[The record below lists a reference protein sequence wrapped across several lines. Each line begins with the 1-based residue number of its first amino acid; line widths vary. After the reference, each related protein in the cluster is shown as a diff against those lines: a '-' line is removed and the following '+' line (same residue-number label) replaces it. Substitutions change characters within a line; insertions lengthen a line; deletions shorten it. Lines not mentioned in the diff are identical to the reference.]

1 MKKTVMRSYAKL
13 IVRVGANVQKGQ
25 EVRVFASLDQPEFI
39 KMLAEECY
47 KAGASRVTVDWNY
60 PELTKLSARYM
71 KLRDLSE
78 TREWEKA
85 RMQDMVDHLP
95 VRIFIESEDPDGLRG
110 INPKY
115 FKAFAARIKISKPY
129 RDAIDNKHQWCIAAV
144 PGEAWAKKVHP
155 ELSKRAAVEQLWKDI
170 LYTARADGEDPI
182 ADWEEH
188 NRDLKARSKYLNDLH
203 LRELRY
209 HSANGTDFKV
219 GLIPTAE
226 FHAGRDKTM
235 QGVVYDPNMPTEEV
249 FTSPDRRTAEGIV
262 YATKPLSYQGQLI
275 ENFSVRFEKGRAVE
289 VKAEKGQDVLEQII
303 SMDEGCHYLGECA
316 LVPKESP
323 IHQSGLLFYNTLFD
337 ENAACHL
344 ALGFGFDEC
353 VKGFENM
360 TKEELYEIGVN
371 DAGNHTDFMI
381 GSDDLSIDGVD
392 EHGNVHPVFRN
403 GTWAF

>member
-226 FHAGRDKTM
+226 FHAGRDTTM

-289 VKAEKGQDVLEQII
+289 VKAEKGQAVLEQII
-303 SMDEGCHYLGECA
+303 SMDEGCHYLGECS

-392 EHGNVHPVFRN
+392 EHGNVHPIFRN

>member
-226 FHAGRDKTM
+226 FHAGRDTTM

-275 ENFSVRFEKGRAVE
+275 ENFSVRFEKGRALE

-392 EHGNVHPVFRN
+392 EHGNVHPIFRN

>member
-275 ENFSVRFEKGRAVE
+275 ENFSVRFEKGKAVE
-289 VKAEKGQDVLEQII
+289 VKAEKGEELLKTMIA
-303 SMDEGCHYLGECA
+303 MDDGAHYLGECA

-392 EHGNVHPVFRN
+392 EHGNVHPIFRN

>member
-47 KAGASRVTVDWNY
+47 KVGASRVTVDWNY

-226 FHAGRDKTM
+226 FHAGRDTTM

-249 FTSPDRRTAEGIV
+249 FTSPDRRTAEGFV

-392 EHGNVHPVFRN
+392 EHGNVHPIFRN

>member
-235 QGVVYDPNMPTEEV
+235 QGVVYNPNMPTEEV

-392 EHGNVHPVFRN
+392 EHGNVHPIFRN

>member
-25 EVRVFASLDQPEFI
+25 EVRVFASLDQPDFI

-392 EHGNVHPVFRN
+392 EHGNVHPIFRN

>member
-344 ALGFGFDEC
+344 ALGVGFDEC

-392 EHGNVHPVFRN
+392 EHGNVHPIFRN

>member
-203 LRELRY
+203 LRELCY

-392 EHGNVHPVFRN
+392 EHGNVHPIFRN

>member
-226 FHAGRDKTM
+226 FHAGRDTTM

-275 ENFSVRFEKGRAVE
+275 ENFSVRFEKGRAME

-392 EHGNVHPVFRN
+392 EHGNVHPIFRN

>member
-275 ENFSVRFEKGRAVE
+275 ENFSVRFEKGRAME

-392 EHGNVHPVFRN
+392 EHGNVHPIFRN

>member
-203 LRELRY
+203 LRELCY

-289 VKAEKGQDVLEQII
+289 VRAEKGQDVLEQII

-392 EHGNVHPVFRN
+392 EHGNVHPIFRN

>member
-1 MKKTVMRSYAKL
+1 MKKPVMRSYAKL

-392 EHGNVHPVFRN
+392 EHGNVHPIFRN

>member
-289 VKAEKGQDVLEQII
+289 VKAEKGQAVLEQII

-392 EHGNVHPVFRN
+392 EHGNVHPIFRN

>member
-203 LRELRY
+203 LCELRY

-323 IHQSGLLFYNTLFD
+323 IHQSGLLFYNTLFN

-392 EHGNVHPVFRN
+392 EHGNVHPIFRN

>member
-203 LRELRY
+203 LRELRF

-226 FHAGRDKTM
+226 FHAGRDTTM

-249 FTSPDRRTAEGIV
+249 FTSPDRRTAEGVV

-275 ENFSVRFEKGRAVE
+275 ENFSVRFEKGKAVE
-289 VKAEKGQDVLEQII
+289 VKAEKGEELLKTMIA
-303 SMDEGCHYLGECA
+303 MDDGASYLGECA
-316 LVPKESP
+316 LVPQHSP
-323 IHQSGLLFYNTLFD
+323 IAESGILFYNTLFD

-344 ALGFGFDEC
+344 ALGMGFADTIKDFQNKTLDEC
-353 VKGFENM
+353 RALG
-360 TKEELYEIGVN
+360 IN
-371 DAGNHTDFMI
+371 DSMIHEDFMI
-381 GSDDLSIDGVD
+381 GCDSMNIDGICEDGKVVPIFRS
-392 EHGNVHPVFRN
+392 GN
-403 GTWAF
+403 WAF

>member
-226 FHAGRDKTM
+226 FHAGRDTTM

-371 DAGNHTDFMI
+371 GAGNHTDFMI

-392 EHGNVHPVFRN
+392 EHGNVHPIFRN

>member
-226 FHAGRDKTM
+226 FHAGRDTTM

-249 FTSPDRRTAEGIV
+249 FSSPDRRTAEGIV

-392 EHGNVHPVFRN
+392 EHGNVHPIFRN

>member
-182 ADWEEH
+182 ANWEEH

-392 EHGNVHPVFRN
+392 EHGNVHPIFRN

>member
-275 ENFSVRFEKGRAVE
+275 ENFSVRFEKGKAVE

-392 EHGNVHPVFRN
+392 EHGNVHPIFRN

>member
-85 RMQDMVDHLP
+85 RMQDMVAHLP

-226 FHAGRDKTM
+226 FHAGRDTTM

-392 EHGNVHPVFRN
+392 EHGNMHPIFRN

>member
-1 MKKTVMRSYAKL
+1 MRS
-13 IVRVGANVQKGQ
+13 N
-25 EVRVFASLDQPEFI
+25 
-39 KMLAEECY
+39 
-47 KAGASRVTVDWNY
+47 
-60 PELTKLSARYM
+60 
-71 KLRDLSE
+71 
-78 TREWEKA
+78 
-85 RMQDMVDHLP
+85 
-95 VRIFIESEDPDGLRG
+95 RG
-110 INPKY
+110 IFWYSLGLTLLLLLPMVLTV
-115 FKAFAARIKISKPY
+115 AFFTDQYQKQQLLRQASAADSTLHIE
-129 RDAIDNKHQWCIAAV
+129 
-144 PGEAWAKKVHP
+144 PGAQGV
-155 ELSKRAAVEQLWKDI
+155 
-170 LYTARADGEDPI
+170 YTLLLVVQQEEPAFVLARADGPQQTVTLCALPGSLRVSAPSGTTTLAECALSAGAGRAAQLLVGTVATGETAAPALHYIAATPATWADCAGRTASARIDTASLLDAAARTRLGYGEDPI

-392 EHGNVHPVFRN
+392 EHGNVHPIFRN

>member
-47 KAGASRVTVDWNY
+47 KAGASRVTVDWKY

-371 DAGNHTDFMI
+371 NAGNHTDFMI

-392 EHGNVHPVFRN
+392 EHGNVHPIFRN

>member
-85 RMQDMVDHLP
+85 RMQNMVDHLP

-226 FHAGRDKTM
+226 FHAGRDTTM

-392 EHGNVHPVFRN
+392 EHGNVHPIFRN

>member
-47 KAGASRVTVDWNY
+47 KAGARRVTVDWNY

-344 ALGFGFDEC
+344 ALGFGWDEC

-392 EHGNVHPVFRN
+392 EHGNVHPIFRN

>member
-95 VRIFIESEDPDGLRG
+95 VRIFIQSEDPDGLRG

-344 ALGFGFDEC
+344 ALGFGFNEC

-392 EHGNVHPVFRN
+392 EHGNVHPIFRN

>member
-25 EVRVFASLDQPEFI
+25 EVRVFASLDQPAFI

-353 VKGFENM
+353 VKSFENM

-392 EHGNVHPVFRN
+392 EHGNVHPIFRN

>member
-170 LYTARADGEDPI
+170 LYTARADGEAPI

-226 FHAGRDKTM
+226 FHAGRDTTM

-392 EHGNVHPVFRN
+392 EHGNVHPIFRN

>member
-39 KMLAEECY
+39 KMLVEECY

-115 FKAFAARIKISKPY
+115 FKAFAARVKISKPY

-226 FHAGRDKTM
+226 FHAGRDTTM

-392 EHGNVHPVFRN
+392 EHGNVHPIFRN

>member
-323 IHQSGLLFYNTLFD
+323 IHQSGQLFYNTLFD

-392 EHGNVHPVFRN
+392 EHGNVHPIFRN

>member
-47 KAGASRVTVDWNY
+47 KAGANRVTVDWNY

-249 FTSPDRRTAEGIV
+249 FTSPDRRTAEGVV

-392 EHGNVHPVFRN
+392 EHGNVHPIFRN

>member
-155 ELSKRAAVEQLWKDI
+155 ELSKRAAAEQLWKDM

-392 EHGNVHPVFRN
+392 EHGNVHPIFRN

>member
-226 FHAGRDKTM
+226 FHAGRDTTM

-303 SMDEGCHYLGECA
+303 SMDEVCHYLGECA

-392 EHGNVHPVFRN
+392 EHGNVHPIFRN

>member
-226 FHAGRDKTM
+226 FHAGRDTTM

-275 ENFSVRFEKGRAVE
+275 ENFSVRFEKGKAVE
-289 VKAEKGQDVLEQII
+289 VKAERGEELLKTMIA
-303 SMDEGCHYLGECA
+303 MDDGASYLGECA
-316 LVPKESP
+316 LVPQHSP
-323 IHQSGLLFYNTLFD
+323 IAESGILFYNTLFD

-344 ALGFGFDEC
+344 ALGMGFADTIKDFQNKTLDEC
-353 VKGFENM
+353 RVLG
-360 TKEELYEIGVN
+360 IN
-371 DAGNHTDFMI
+371 DSMIHEDFMI
-381 GSDDLSIDGVD
+381 GCDSMNIDGICEDGRVVPIFRS
-392 EHGNVHPVFRN
+392 GN
-403 GTWAF
+403 WAF

>member
-226 FHAGRDKTM
+226 FHAGRDTTI

-392 EHGNVHPVFRN
+392 EHGNVHPIFRN